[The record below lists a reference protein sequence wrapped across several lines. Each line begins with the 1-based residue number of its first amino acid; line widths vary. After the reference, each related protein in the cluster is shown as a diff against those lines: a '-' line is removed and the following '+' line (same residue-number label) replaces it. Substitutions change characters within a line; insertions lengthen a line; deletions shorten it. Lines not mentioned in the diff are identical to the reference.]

1 MSQPRTLRSLKAT
14 MLRSL
19 LGGMALGTA
28 AILALAPSAA
38 QQVFGGHNSDAPV
51 SFGADHGELQG
62 KANRAVLA
70 GNVVINQSDLTVRA
84 GRATM
89 AFSTEGGGFKIHRL
103 DAVGGVRIIK
113 GNQSASGDVA
123 IYDFD
128 RRLIILAG
136 NVVLLRG
143 SDRLSGGRLTIDL
156 NSGLSTID
164 GRVGG
169 GSPALGGDDTGTS
182 PRGGR
187 ITGTFTV
194 PKKPN

>member
-1 MSQPRTLRSLKAT
+1 MSQDPSRPRSLKGT

-19 LGGMALGTA
+19 IGGFALGTA
-28 AILALAPSAA
+28 GLLALAPSSA
-38 QQVFGGHNSDAPV
+38 QVFGGHNSDAPV
-51 SFGADHGELQG
+51 NVAADHGELQG

-70 GNVVINQSDLTVRA
+70 GNVTISQGDLTLRA
-84 GRATM
+84 ARTTL
-89 AFSTEGGGFKIHRL
+89 AFSTDGGGFKIHRL
-103 DAVGGVRIIK
+103 DAVGGVRITK

-128 RRLIILAG
+128 RRLITLAG
-136 NVVLLRG
+136 NVVLTRG

-156 NSGLSTID
+156 DSGLSTID

-169 GSPALGGDDTGTS
+169 GSPALGGQDGGAA

-194 PKKPN
+194 PKRTN